1 MHTKQEVCHKL
12 LKKRKILKKRK
23 KRRKKEEKEKE
34 DILISSSKREYNQDS
49 LMRREIEKGNM
60 IQEAPG
66 KWPCLITTFGLWSS
80 FKYKTPTTIFEPLYP
95 FLYNPLYPWPRYK
108 LNKVH
113 IDCWMIAMIFIRINL
128 VTRWCDW

>member
-66 KWPCLITTFGLWSS
+66 K
-80 FKYKTPTTIFEPLYP
+80 
-95 FLYNPLYPWPRYK
+95 
-108 LNKVH
+108 
-113 IDCWMIAMIFIRINL
+113 
-128 VTRWCDW
+128 